1 MKIGEKSRRGAHG
14 PISLNMTSMIDATFL
29 LLAYFIFTTV
39 SGDQESQLM
48 ADVSAS
54 RVGTGASALSPQIV
68 DVESDS
74 GGAVFRIGS
83 RNIRERK
90 DLAAV
95 LKQLPHDIGILV
107 PVHSGPVVAAVAA
120 AMQAAQDAGF
130 EKVTYV
136 TASK

>member
-54 RVGTGASALSPQIV
+54 RVGTGASALSPQII

-95 LKQLPHDIGILV
+95 LKQLPHDIGIV
-107 PVHSGPVVAAVAA
+107 VRVHSGPDVAAVAA

>member
-39 SGDQESQLM
+39 AGDQESQLM

-54 RVGTGASALSPQIV
+54 RAGTGATALSPQIV
-68 DVESDS
+68 DVESDA

-83 RNIRERK
+83 RNVRARE

-95 LKQLPHDIGILV
+95 LKQLPQDIGIV
-107 PVHSGPVVAAVAA
+107 VRVHSGPDVAAVAA

>member
-29 LLAYFIFTTV
+29 LLAYFIFTSV
-39 SGDQESQLM
+39 AGDQESQLM
-48 ADVSAS
+48 ADLSVA
-54 RVGTGASALSPQIV
+54 RAGTGASALSPQII

-74 GGAVFRIGS
+74 GGAVFRIGA
-83 RNIRERK
+83 RNIRKREE
-90 DLAAV
+90 LAAV
-95 LKQLPHDIGILV
+95 LKQLPHEIGIV
-107 PVHSGPVVAAVAA
+107 VRVHTGPDVAAVAA

>member
-54 RVGTGASALSPQIV
+54 RVGTGSSALSPQIV
-68 DVESDS
+68 DVESDAS
-74 GGAVFRIGS
+74 GAVFRIGA
-83 RNIRERK
+83 RNIRAREE
-90 DLAAV
+90 LAAV
-95 LKQLPHDIGILV
+95 LKQLPHDIGIV
-107 PVHSGPVVAAVAA
+107 VRVHSGPDVAAVAA

>member
-1 MKIGEKSRRGAHG
+1 MKIGDKSRRGAHG

-74 GGAVFRIGS
+74 GGAIFRIGS
-83 RNIRERK
+83 RNIRARE

-95 LKQLPHDIGILV
+95 LKQLPHDIGIV
-107 PVHSGPVVAAVAA
+107 VRVHSGPDVAAVAA

>member
-1 MKIGEKSRRGAHG
+1 MKIGDKSRRGAHG

-48 ADVSAS
+48 ADASAS

-68 DVESDS
+68 DVESDL

-83 RNIRERK
+83 RNIRARE

-95 LKQLPHDIGILV
+95 LKQLPHDIGIV
-107 PVHSGPVVAAVAA
+107 VRVHAGPDVAAVAA

>member
-95 LKQLPHDIGILV
+95 LKQLPHDIGIV
-107 PVHSGPVVAAVAA
+107 VRVHSGPDVAAVAA

>member
-95 LKQLPHDIGILV
+95 LKQLPHDIGIV
-107 PVHSGPVVAAVAA
+107 VRVHSGPDVAAVAT

>member
-1 MKIGEKSRRGAHG
+1 MKIGDKSRRGAHG

-54 RVGTGASALSPQIV
+54 RVGTGASALSPQII

-74 GGAVFRIGS
+74 GGAIFRIGA
-83 RNIRERK
+83 RNIRARAE
-90 DLAAV
+90 LAAV
-95 LKQLPHDIGILV
+95 LKQLPHDIGIV
-107 PVHSGPVVAAVAA
+107 VRVHSGPDVAAVAA

>member
-1 MKIGEKSRRGAHG
+1 MKIREKSRGGAHG

-95 LKQLPHDIGILV
+95 LKQLPHDIGIV
-107 PVHSGPVVAAVAA
+107 VRVHSGPDVAAVAA